1 MSSIKKDYIHD
12 ITTHI
17 NNPFLRRRLK
27 KELEAHFEDALALEN
42 SSNEETEERIKVEM
56 GDPEEIAEIAN
67 EGNPSMM
74 SLFRKT
80 YKFGLISVLVIIIV
94 ALSLGINSL
103 FDRLNENEAYLKS
116 LDRKIAYLEKEN
128 LRLDVLE
135 EQIAKVSR
143 GVDMVYDLTE
153 FTHHGEGPGTLA
165 TVMLLDPLNTTSPD
179 EVVTGIYPSGIPYIL
194 NFSGKIPSDMVVR
207 ENFGEL
213 TFWVKTNNGEELICR
228 YKLYSGNTI
237 GQMRSMINGS
247 VVLNELDADL
257 DNGLYL
263 LRTFYALTPS
273 SKMTQDQF
281 TQAETFIKRQT
292 LLARIPFRMVSY

>member
-12 ITTHI
+12 VTTHI

-27 KELEAHFEDALALEN
+27 KELEAHFEDALALEKN
-42 SSNEETEERIKVEM
+42 SNEETQERIKVEM

-67 EGNPSMM
+67 DGKPSLMFYFKKYFKG
-74 SLFRKT
+74 SLIT
-80 YKFGLISVLVIIIV
+80 VLVLIIGG
-94 ALSLGINSL
+94 LSLCINLL

-116 LDRKIAYLEKEN
+116 LDRKIALLEKED
-128 LRLDVLE
+128 LRLDVLQ
-135 EQIAKVSR
+135 EQISKVSR

-153 FTHHGEGPGTLA
+153 LSHHGEGPGTLA
-165 TVMLLDPLNTTSPD
+165 SVMLLDSLNTTSPD
-179 EVVTGIYPSGIPYIL
+179 EDVTGIYPTGIPYIL
-194 NFSGKIPSDMVVR
+194 HFSGKLPSDMVVR

-213 TFWVKTNNGEELICR
+213 TFWVKTSGGEELICR

-237 GQMRSMINGS
+237 GQMRGWINGS
-247 VVLNELDADL
+247 VVLTEYDADL

-263 LRTFYALTPS
+263 LRTIYALTPS

-281 TQAETFIKRQT
+281 TQAENFIKRQT
-292 LLARIPFRMVSY
+292 LLARIPFRMISR